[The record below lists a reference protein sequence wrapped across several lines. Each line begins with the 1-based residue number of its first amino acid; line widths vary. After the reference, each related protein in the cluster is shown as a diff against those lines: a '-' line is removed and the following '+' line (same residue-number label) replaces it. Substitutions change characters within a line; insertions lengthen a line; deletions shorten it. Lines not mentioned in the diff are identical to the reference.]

1 MKHNIILDS
10 DSYKVNHFNVLRPGT
25 EVIYSYF
32 EARKGAEYD
41 DAVFF
46 GLQPLLDRL
55 QGVVITQDL
64 IDQTAIKIKAHFFG
78 NDTFFN
84 REGWEYI
91 ANELGGKLPIR
102 IKAVP
107 EGTVVP
113 INNVM
118 MTVENTDEKCA
129 WLTNY
134 LETYLS
140 RIWYPITVA
149 TKSYQ
154 TKKILKRYL
163 DDTADADFLLPFM
176 LHDFGSRGVNT
187 FEGAGLGGAA
197 HLVNFVG
204 TDTMAALD
212 YAVEYY
218 DADINTLG
226 YSVFATEHSVM
237 TAGGPEGEMDI
248 VQDCFD
254 KNPVGIISLVADS
267 YDYYNFVKQIGGR
280 FKEQTIARN
289 ANAGDIPTKVVIR
302 PDSITPDHQ
311 TPEELVVWTY
321 QQLEKDF
328 GVTMNT
334 KGYKEL
340 HPAVGVIWGDGID
353 TKGIERILEALK
365 QAGYSTG
372 TQIFGM
378 GGCLLQRLNRDTMRH
393 AFKCSA
399 QKRNGEWIDIQKNPL
414 DQSKKSKAGR
424 LGLYLGKDGVA
435 NTYRIDDLKHA
446 AHGPVDH
453 LVTVFENGEIKVKY
467 TFDEIRENA
476 KL

>member
-1 MKHNIILDS
+1 MDV
-10 DSYKVNHFNVLRPGT
+10 DSYKVGHNLVYRPGT

-32 EARKGAEYD
+32 EARKGAEYNE
-41 DAVFF
+41 AVFF
-46 GLQPLLDRL
+46 GLQPLLKRL
-55 QGVVITQDL
+55 EGVVVTQDL
-64 IDQTAIKIKAHFFG
+64 IDTTALKIKAHFFG

-113 INNVM
+113 IDNVM

-140 RIWYPITVA
+140 RVWYPITVA

-163 DDTADADFLLPFM
+163 DETADADFLLPFM

-197 HLVNFVG
+197 HLVNFLG
-204 TDTMAALD
+204 TDTMVALD
-212 YAVEYY
+212 YANEYY
-218 DADINTLG
+218 DAPFEGLG
-226 YSVFATEHSVM
+226 HSVFATEHSVM
-237 TAGGPEGEMDI
+237 TAGGPEGEMEI
-248 VQDCFD
+248 VQDCLD
-254 KNPVGIISLVADS
+254 KNPLGIVSLVADS
-267 YDYYNFVKQIGGR
+267 YDYYEFVRQMGSTFKQQI
-280 FKEQTIARN
+280 IDRN
-289 ANAGDIPTKVVIR
+289 ANAGDIPTKLVIR
-302 PDSITPDHQ
+302 PDSITPTHE

-321 QQLEKDF
+321 QQLEADY
-328 GVTMNT
+328 GVTLNT

-372 TQIFGM
+372 TQIFGQ
-378 GGCLLQRLNRDTMRH
+378 GGGLLQKVNRDTLRH

-414 DQSKKSKAGR
+414 DQTKKSKAGR
-424 LGLYLGKDGVA
+424 LGLYIGNDGKA
-435 NTYRIDDLKHA
+435 TTYRLDDLKNA
-446 AHGPVDH
+446 AHGPVNH
-453 LVTVFENGEIKVKY
+453 LVTVYENGEILVNH
-467 TFDEIRENA
+467 TFDEVRERA
-476 KL
+476 KI